1 MPSWTQFRAPVPTLA
16 INNAAWEGPTDAPEY
31 VLKER
36 DGRGSTRGWEW
47 GVFLTIMS
55 KASVGGIQVHHL

>member
-1 MPSWTQFRAPVPTLA
+1 MPSWTQFRDPVPTLA

-36 DGRGSTRGWEW
+36 DGRGSTRGWD
-47 GVFLTIMS
+47 
-55 KASVGGIQVHHL
+55 